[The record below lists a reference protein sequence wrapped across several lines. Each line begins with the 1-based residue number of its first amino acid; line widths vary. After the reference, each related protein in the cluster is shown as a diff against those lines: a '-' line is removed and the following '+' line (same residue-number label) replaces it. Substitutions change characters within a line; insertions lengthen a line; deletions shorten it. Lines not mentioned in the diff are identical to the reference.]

1 MLIFRDFG
9 FFVVIVDEEG
19 IFVVGFGIKLMIFCK
34 EVDVGSCFILV
45 VFFSCEM
52 IDDVIL
58 FVDGICW
65 VLFCVVR
72 DRMLFCIVRGWL
84 GFEFDFFGFDW
95 CVEVVVVVEF
105 LVFVVEFLVFFFCFG
120 MFFLIN
126 YK

>member
-1 MLIFRDFG
+1 MLIFRNFG
-9 FFVVIVDEEG
+9 FFFVIVDEEG

-72 DRMLFCIVRGWL
+72 ERMLFCIVRGWL
-84 GFEFDFFGFDW
+84 GFEFVFFGVDW
-95 CVEVVVVVEF
+95 CVGVVV
-105 LVFVVEFLVFFFCFG
+105 VVEFLVFFFCFG

>member
-72 DRMLFCIVRGWL
+72 ERMLFCIVRGWL
-84 GFEFDFFGFDW
+84 GFEFVFFGVDW
-95 CVEVVVVVEF
+95 CVGVVVVVEF